1 MNFSG
6 LRDSVKNA
14 ISGFARLTDG
24 KLDSVRFGNES
35 KDESSEAGLASQ
47 VAKYW
52 HISDFLDQED
62 AIPASR
68 EINLT
73 DSSKPI
79 VSTVRYGKKDRIVDI
94 YVGSVD
100 RNCLIEQLIGK
111 FPETREYYRKYS
123 GYEFDELGKVNLV
136 HFALRIEQDELESG
150 HYIDGSLEVCPFFCL
165 LTSGYSRFGETDSL
179 EVAYG
184 SLVDMVKGVLPNC
197 DCPVTGKHIS
207 NMLSKLVQLFPFLE
221 MVDEWASIF
230 AKPTNEKYPDNF
242 RKTFYANDLELID
255 RWFRNS
261 PDDVR
266 LGLCCQYLSALDD
279 SRNNGSKVDLTDSGE
294 SMAGSRRALIA
305 EAFNPLHYPLGK
317 WPSKY
322 PLTAMQQF
330 AVNLYS
336 EEAGSVQDWS
346 YIPGDVMA
354 VNGPPG
360 TGKTTL
366 LKDVIASSVVQKAII
381 LSNYERP
388 DDMFEE
394 RELDCEKDHLPFV
407 GKKPCD
413 CYYKIKAEADAVNNY
428 GILVCSTNNK
438 AIENI
443 TLELPKRD
451 GLLSAVE
458 PEKGFSARRTSG
470 LNCIYALF
478 DSNRPS
484 KVGAKSDDL
493 FFTELANDLFCKNKI
508 ANCWGLISI
517 PLGNNKNQSEYL
529 EPVLK
534 KFTEIIRL
542 DSMNESLARYQKTR
556 SAFRES
562 IEDVKK
568 FQSRLPKADEEP
580 LRSFSLA
587 LSGGLGSRN
596 CVERLHDIAPGRDS
610 SNNDAFDG
618 FDRAREELFY
628 WALQLIRDFV
638 LASKACLYNFKTLYA
653 MKGWM
658 GQRRNKYP
666 DFDREDA
673 MPSLIQTLL
682 LAVPVVSSTFDSV
695 GNFLRDVRQPGT
707 LGLLIVDEAG
717 QALPYKAAGAM
728 FRCRRALVVGDPRQ
742 VEPID
747 RPDRLGVLSGLFGK
761 GMPYN
766 YRLPGYS
773 VQSYADQL
781 NRFGFRENDEW
792 VGTPLLVHRRCE
804 SPMFDISNEV
814 SYSGAMIKRT
824 STFVDDGTLC
834 RDSSFWVE
842 VSGAE
847 DAGAKNHYVPN
858 QGEVAFSLLRDS
870 FSRNEG
876 IPDLFIISPFRSV
889 RNGFCRY
896 LDSKIDELILKG
908 SSKAIDMEQLRNF
921 EKNNIGTVHTFQG
934 REAREVIFLLGC
946 DEGSSGA
953 VEWVKPNI
961 VNVAASRAKSRLYVV
976 GDSSVWRINPS
987 VRKMKQILDR
997 YYIDKLDELCS
1008 QCTND
1013 SGVLSMPDDDVS
1025 VLDADLPEEA
1035 LRVPDSIF
1043 AQYGFDSED
1052 CFKNAFSDLDKET
1065 RESVCH
1071 FLLMG
1076 MKYADA
1082 LGMNQADCAEE
1093 LSSSR
1098 ERFLIPFWMLNQAF
1112 ELVFNNRVYP
1122 VIKDERVCGGHFLG
1136 TGSTLSNPG
1145 KKKLTL
1151 GVYPVAI
1158 ENYRESLVELTGG
1171 KRSYSWWSQYIKE
1184 LKRAV
1189 GIRNASSHYDPNE
1202 KYIEKYLDYRK
1213 VLFEGWPDGGS
1224 LIGEGILRDT
1234 ESFELVE
1241 ERLKTGDCVRPSTS
1255 LSDSGIRPEAKEDTI
1270 FRNRCVEI
1278 PVCDKGADGRFDA
1291 IDFRVEGIRNCLEIK
1306 EEILSEVIARTA
1318 DANEKRELEYQKSC
1332 YRKGRF
1338 GENKVRDR
1346 LVKSGLPI
1354 IVLSDLEFDY
1364 DGGHSAQIDLL
1375 AISPKCDIS
1384 IEIKDYSAEVEQK
1397 SDGRFCRNVG
1407 KEKDAHFDSPCEQ
1420 NADHIA
1426 VLRSVE
1432 ERLKLDV
1439 KPIYS
1444 LVVFSGNGRLRRA
1457 VLQNDD
1463 SHRFVTDFDGV
1474 RGVVTGIIGLPP
1486 YDIDTP
1492 TASEMAR
1499 KAYELQRDSLCNLID
1514 NGRDYMGASYA
1525 ERLNLQAGV
1534 DYISFT
1540 KLVKD
1545 WKADVGSERERL
1557 SLEKL
1562 NAQEMNRLLCA
1573 EGYLFG
1579 GRGMGRRGSEAGF
1592 YIPTPAGR
1600 TRLGLVLAT
1609 GRNKREGLY
1618 INNYVNKSKELEVR
1632 KILIT
1637 ILQNMNG

>member
-242 RKTFYANDLELID
+242 RKTFCANDLELID

-394 RELDCEKDHLPFV
+394 RELDCEKDHLPFI

-568 FQSRLPKADEEP
+568 FQSRLPKADEES

-666 DFDREDA
+666 DSDREDA

-747 RPDRLGVLSGLFGK
+747 RPDRLGVLPGLFGK

-1093 LSSSR
+1093 PSSSR

-1306 EEILSEVIARTA
+1306 EEILLEVIARTA

-1397 SDGRFCRNVG
+1397 SDGRFYRNVG

-1420 NADHIA
+1420 NVDHIA

>member
-1 MNFSG
+1 M
-6 LRDSVKNA
+6 
-14 ISGFARLTDG
+14 
-24 KLDSVRFGNES
+24 
-35 KDESSEAGLASQ
+35 
-47 VAKYW
+47 
-52 HISDFLDQED
+52 
-62 AIPASR
+62 
-68 EINLT
+68 
-73 DSSKPI
+73 
-79 VSTVRYGKKDRIVDI
+79 
-94 YVGSVD
+94 
-100 RNCLIEQLIGK
+100 
-111 FPETREYYRKYS
+111 
-123 GYEFDELGKVNLV
+123 
-136 HFALRIEQDELESG
+136 
-150 HYIDGSLEVCPFFCL
+150 
-165 LTSGYSRFGETDSL
+165 
-179 EVAYG
+179 
-184 SLVDMVKGVLPNC
+184 
-197 DCPVTGKHIS
+197 
-207 NMLSKLVQLFPFLE
+207 
-221 MVDEWASIF
+221 
-230 AKPTNEKYPDNF
+230 
-242 RKTFYANDLELID
+242 
-255 RWFRNS
+255 
-261 PDDVR
+261 
-266 LGLCCQYLSALDD
+266 
-279 SRNNGSKVDLTDSGE
+279 
-294 SMAGSRRALIA
+294 
-305 EAFNPLHYPLGK
+305 
-317 WPSKY
+317 
-322 PLTAMQQF
+322 
-330 AVNLYS
+330 
-336 EEAGSVQDWS
+336 
-346 YIPGDVMA
+346 
-354 VNGPPG
+354 
-360 TGKTTL
+360 
-366 LKDVIASSVVQKAII
+366 
-381 LSNYERP
+381 
-388 DDMFEE
+388 
-394 RELDCEKDHLPFV
+394 
-407 GKKPCD
+407 
-413 CYYKIKAEADAVNNY
+413 
-428 GILVCSTNNK
+428 
-438 AIENI
+438 
-443 TLELPKRD
+443 
-451 GLLSAVE
+451 
-458 PEKGFSARRTSG
+458 
-470 LNCIYALF
+470 
-478 DSNRPS
+478 
-484 KVGAKSDDL
+484 
-493 FFTELANDLFCKNKI
+493 
-508 ANCWGLISI
+508 
-517 PLGNNKNQSEYL
+517 
-529 EPVLK
+529 
-534 KFTEIIRL
+534 
-542 DSMNESLARYQKTR
+542 
-556 SAFRES
+556 
-562 IEDVKK
+562 
-568 FQSRLPKADEEP
+568 
-580 LRSFSLA
+580 
-587 LSGGLGSRN
+587 
-596 CVERLHDIAPGRDS
+596 
-610 SNNDAFDG
+610 
-618 FDRAREELFY
+618 
-628 WALQLIRDFV
+628 
-638 LASKACLYNFKTLYA
+638 
-653 MKGWM
+653 
-658 GQRRNKYP
+658 
-666 DFDREDA
+666 
-673 MPSLIQTLL
+673 
-682 LAVPVVSSTFDSV
+682 
-695 GNFLRDVRQPGT
+695 
-707 LGLLIVDEAG
+707 
-717 QALPYKAAGAM
+717 
-728 FRCRRALVVGDPRQ
+728 
-742 VEPID
+742 
-747 RPDRLGVLSGLFGK
+747 
-761 GMPYN
+761 
-766 YRLPGYS
+766 
-773 VQSYADQL
+773 
-781 NRFGFRENDEW
+781 
-792 VGTPLLVHRRCE
+792 GTPLLVHRRCE
-804 SPMFDISNEV
+804 SPMFDISNEI

-896 LDSKIDELILKG
+896 LDSKVDELILKG
-908 SSKAIDMEQLRNF
+908 SSKAIDMEQLRSF
-921 EKNNIGTVHTFQG
+921 EKANIGTVHTFQG

-1035 LRVPDSIF
+1035 LRVPDSVF

-1093 LSSSR
+1093 PTSSR

-1122 VIKDERVCGGHFLG
+1122 VIKDERVCGGHSLG

-1158 ENYRESLVELTGG
+1158 DNYRENLVELTGG

-1241 ERLKTGDCVRPSTS
+1241 ERLKTGDCVQPSTS
-1255 LSDSGIRPEAKEDTI
+1255 LSDSEIRPGMKGATI
-1270 FRNRCVEI
+1270 FGNRCVEI
-1278 PVCDKGADGRFDA
+1278 PVCDKGADRRFDA
-1291 IDFRVEGIRNCLEIK
+1291 IDFRVEGIRSCLEIK

-1318 DANEKRELEYQKSC
+1318 DANEKRELEYQKSS

-1397 SDGRFCRNVG
+1397 SDGRFYRNIG

-1457 VLQNDD
+1457 VLQNEDP
-1463 SHRFVTDFDGV
+1463 HRFVTDFDGV

-1486 YDIDTP
+1486 YDIDTQ

-1499 KAYELQRDSLCNLID
+1499 KAYELQRDSLCNLVD
-1514 NGRDYMGASYA
+1514 NGRDYMGVSYA

-1534 DYISFT
+1534 DCISLT

-1557 SLEKL
+1557 LLEKL
-1562 NAQEMNRLLCA
+1562 NAQEMNRLLCS

-1609 GRNKREGLY
+1609 GRSEREGLY
-1618 INNYVNKSKELEVR
+1618 INNWVDKSKELEVR
-1632 KILIT
+1632 KLLT
-1637 ILQNMNG
+1637 RILQNMND